1 MSIEG
6 KLQGSQADFTDYSVS
21 AVFRLIIVVTDAAG
35 KPVAKQER
43 IGETRTGATS
53 SGAFRLEL
61 PEGELAGL
69 VTLRAHLPSGAV
81 ITVKEVSRE
90 QASKPIVIELPA
102 LTEPRQ
108 SANPRPD
115 NARNL
120 RLFGAVLDTTGGKG
134 ATDLILV
141 IKARSAA
148 ESPEIAV
155 AKTVTDSRGN
165 FSAPYPQGAWIEA
178 WGELPGNPPQRVSI
192 PLDPAGTFPRRVLL
206 SVSLPAPNTDN
217 QKACGCHDSEAPP
230 RHPDA
235 EALAESAE
243 TYSADKGGRCV
254 NFTVPNRTIEEYYY
268 TFIVRTTDPWIK
280 GLTMEEEEPPR
291 YVPDDLLD
299 AWPC

>member
-134 ATDLILV
+134 ATDLTLV

-165 FSAPYPQGAWIEA
+165 FSAPYPHGAWIEA
-178 WGELPGNPPQRVSI
+178 
-192 PLDPAGTFPRRVLL
+192 
-206 SVSLPAPNTDN
+206 
-217 QKACGCHDSEAPP
+217 
-230 RHPDA
+230 
-235 EALAESAE
+235 
-243 TYSADKGGRCV
+243 
-254 NFTVPNRTIEEYYY
+254 
-268 TFIVRTTDPWIK
+268 
-280 GLTMEEEEPPR
+280 
-291 YVPDDLLD
+291 
-299 AWPC
+299 